1 MDVGAGVLR
10 LVPMTELAW
19 DDAGVV
25 GPTLE
30 ILTDELLPK
39 ESPP

>member
-1 MDVGAGVLR
+1 MS
-10 LVPMTELAW
+10 ELIW
-19 DDAGVV
+19 KDAGA

-39 ESPP
+39 ESPPWLPTGSAGQLDS